1 MRIRRAMSGES
12 AQGSD
17 ASGRLFVVGTPIG
30 NLDDLSPRVAGTLER
45 VRVCF
50 AEDTRRTGRLLDRLG
65 TRPTLRSL
73 FAHNEQGR
81 VDEILARLQTGE
93 DVAIV
98 SDAGTPTVSD
108 PGARVIDA
116 ALEAGVTV
124 VPIPGPSA
132 VSVALSASGL
142 PADRYLFLGFAPR
155 KGSERERWL
164 SDVEGS
170 RVTVVVFEAPGRL
183 PGLLESLAR
192 RGLGDRRAV
201 VCRELTKIHE
211 EVRAGTISEL
221 ATVYGEQ
228 SVKGEVTVVIAGRA
242 DDAAGGPDPEEVAC
256 AVEEL
261 VRAGI
266 GRREI
271 ADTLRERFGLS
282 RNDAYRMSLP
292 GRGPTDG

>member
-1 MRIRRAMSGES
+1 MTGRDARRS
-12 AQGSD
+12 AGGGS
-17 ASGRLFVVGTPIG
+17 LFVVGTPIG
-30 NLDDLSPRVAGTLER
+30 NLEDVSPRVSATLAH
-45 VRVCF
+45 VGVCF

-65 TRPTLRSL
+65 GGATLRSL

-81 VDEILARLQTGE
+81 VDEILGRLEAGE

-108 PGARVIDA
+108 PGSRVIDA
-116 ALEAGVTV
+116 VLRAGFTV

-155 KGSERERWL
+155 KGGDREQWL

-183 PGLLESLAR
+183 ARLLGALVE

-201 VCRELTKIHE
+201 VCRELTKLHE
-211 EVRAGTISEL
+211 DVRAGTISEL
-221 ATVYGEQ
+221 ATVYGDQ
-228 SVKGEVTVVIAGRA
+228 SVKGEVTVVIAGGTRA
-242 DDAAGGPDPEEVAC
+242 RGDAPDAAEVLR
-256 AVEEL
+256 AVEEMT
-261 VRAGI
+261 RAGI

-271 ADTLRERFGLS
+271 AEALKERFGLS
-282 RNDAYRMSLP
+282 RNEAYRMSLP
-292 GRGPTDG
+292 GTGQTDV